1 MFLNVPSNSGINL
14 EIGSRPQNIF
24 ESCAGIFY
32 PKAAGIKLK
41 NYSKRILVYLENCS
55 GFTQL
60 ILPPVV
66 PFLISQPAQ
75 NMERLVEG

>member
-24 ESCAGIFY
+24 ESCAEIFY
-32 PKAAGIKLK
+32 QEVLKLRIYLK
-41 NYSKRILVYLENCS
+41 KILVYLENCS